1 VDRDGASAMALKHAV
16 LVALAGGESTGYE
29 LSKRFDH
36 SVANFWPASP
46 QQIYRELD
54 KLEAAG
60 LATARR
66 VRQQKRPDKRVF
78 NLTDAGRGAIDEFV
92 RSQTSPPV
100 VRDDLLVKVAGLD
113 EANREDLVA
122 AVRERL
128 SGHEEKLAAYRRL
141 RDLSLGG
148 RSEREFLDA
157 GPSQPGFGPYLTLK
171 RGIAFEEDSIRWT
184 REVLELL
191 G

>member
-1 VDRDGASAMALKHAV
+1 MALRHAV
-16 LVALAGGESTGYE
+16 MVALARGESTGYE

-36 SVANFWPASP
+36 SVANYWPASR

-54 KLEAAG
+54 RLEDDG

-78 NLTDAGRGAIDEFV
+78 SLTPAGGAAIDDFI
-92 RSQTSPPV
+92 RDRTAPTM

-113 EANREDLVA
+113 AGNREDVAA
-122 AVRERL
+122 AVREQLAR
-128 SGHEEKLAAYRRL
+128 HEEKLDGYLRL
-141 RDLSLGG
+141 RDDALGES
-148 RSEREFLDA
+148 SEEALFAA
-157 GPSQPGFGPYLTLK
+157 GPAHPGLGPYLTLK
-171 RGIAFEEDSIRWT
+171 RGIEFERESIRWL
-184 REVLELL
+184 REVLGLL

>member
-1 VDRDGASAMALKHAV
+1 MALRHAV
-16 LVALAGGESTGYE
+16 MVALAGGDSTGYE

-36 SVANFWPASP
+36 SVANFWPASR

-54 KLEAAG
+54 RLEADG

-78 NLTDAGRGAIDEFV
+78 SLTAAGADAIDEFI
-92 RSQTSPPV
+92 RAETAPTM
-100 VRDDLLVKVAGLD
+100 VRDDLLVKVAGLN
-113 EANREDLVA
+113 EANRTAVAA
-122 AVRERL
+122 AVRDRL
-128 SGHEEKLAAYRRL
+128 AHHEEKLSAYRRL
-141 RDLSLGG
+141 QQAYLGG
-148 RSEREFLDA
+148 VGEDEYLA
-157 GPSQPGFGPYLTLK
+157 GGASRPGIGPYLTLR
-171 RGIAFEEDSIRWT
+171 RGIAFEQGSVRWS

>member
-1 VDRDGASAMALKHAV
+1 M
-16 LVALAGGESTGYE
+16 VALAGGESTGYE

-36 SVANFWPASP
+36 SVANFWPASR

-54 KLEAAG
+54 RLEDDS

-78 NLTDAGRGAIDEFV
+78 SLTPAGREAIDEFI
-92 RSQTSPPV
+92 RAETAPTV

-113 EANREDLVA
+113 EDNRADVAA
-122 AVRERL
+122 AVRARL
-128 SGHEEKLAAYRRL
+128 AHHREKLAAYVEL
-141 RDLSLGG
+141 RDVALGELS
-148 RSEREFLDA
+148 EAEFLA
-157 GPSQPGFGPYLTLK
+157 GGPGQPGFGPYLTLM
-171 RGIAFEEDSIRWT
+171 RGIAFERESVRWV
-184 REVLELL
+184 REVLGLL